1 MKCVTVLEI
10 VLFPQK
16 TTRQTKLLEKT
27 KYELEL
33 GGFLDLFV
41 TIFEN

>member
-1 MKCVTVLEI
+1 MKCDTVEEI
-10 VLFPQK
+10 FVFPQK
-16 TTRQTKLLEKT
+16 ITRQTKLFQKT